1 MQFGGK
7 IAILILCFYAL
18 ACSSLLVDKNTHD
31 YPQASKDL
39 FVSSCVKSGGNQEQ
53 CTCVLGKV
61 QEKYTYGE
69 VEELEK
75 KITAG
80 TTPPEFNDFMQTA
93 TRACQS
99 PGSATNGSKSKQPL

>member
-1 MQFGGK
+1 MPLGGK
-7 IAILILCFYAL
+7 LAILILSFYAI
-18 ACSSLLVDKNTHD
+18 ACSSLMVDKNTHD

-75 KITAG
+75 KINAG
-80 TTPPEFNDFMQTA
+80 TTPPEFNEFMQTA
-93 TRACQS
+93 TQACKS
-99 PGSATNGSKSKQPL
+99 PGSSPAAPKSKQPV